1 MGGNIVLTFA
11 KGQSRTQCIN
21 KEDRCTHSAFHSPL
35 CQCLCVCVSPRQL
48 MLMLSFLVFHILSLS
63 RSVFVLYKISSSLRG
78 LKIISLNDNRIKT
91 IDCTRLI
98 LG

>member
-1 MGGNIVLTFA
+1 MYT
-11 KGQSRTQCIN
+11 
-21 KEDRCTHSAFHSPL
+21 L
-35 CQCLCVCVSPRQL
+35 CFSLSFVPVFVCVCVSPRQL

-63 RSVFVLYKISSSLRG
+63 LSVFVLYKISSSLRG

>member
-1 MGGNIVLTFA
+1 MYT
-11 KGQSRTQCIN
+11 
-21 KEDRCTHSAFHSPL
+21 L
-35 CQCLCVCVSPRQL
+35 CFSLSFVPVFVCVRVSKATYAHALFSRLPY
-48 MLMLSFLVFHILSLS
+48 SVSLSL
-63 RSVFVLYKISSSLRG
+63 SVFVLYKISSSLRG

>member
-1 MGGNIVLTFA
+1 MGTLY
-11 KGQSRTQCIN
+11 Q
-21 KEDRCTHSAFHSPL
+21 PL
-35 CQCLCVCVSPRQL
+35 QKVRVEHNASIKRIDVHTLLFTLLCASVCVCVSPRQL

-63 RSVFVLYKISSSLRG
+63 LSVFVLYKISSSLRG

>member
-1 MGGNIVLTFA
+1 MYTLRFSLSFV
-11 KGQSRTQCIN
+11 R
-21 KEDRCTHSAFHSPL
+21 
-35 CQCLCVCVSPRQL
+35 VSPRQL
-48 MLMLSFLVFHILSLS
+48 VLMPSFLLFHILSLS

-78 LKIISLNDNRIKT
+78 LKIISLNDNHIKT

>member
-1 MGGNIVLTFA
+1 
-11 KGQSRTQCIN
+11 
-21 KEDRCTHSAFHSPL
+21 
-35 CQCLCVCVSPRQL
+35 

-63 RSVFVLYKISSSLRG
+63 LSLSVFVLYKISSSLRG